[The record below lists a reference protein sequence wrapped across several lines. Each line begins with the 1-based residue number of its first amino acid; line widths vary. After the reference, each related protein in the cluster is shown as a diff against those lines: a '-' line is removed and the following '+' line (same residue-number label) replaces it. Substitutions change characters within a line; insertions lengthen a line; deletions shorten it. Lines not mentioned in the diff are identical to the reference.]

1 MSKDSSPVRSPKK
14 RIRKKTAKLLPL
26 IAVDTR
32 GHQIVV
38 HSKDGKRSSASL
50 KGMPWATPCQLGGVW
65 FMKRRLTEYPVIEF
79 RKGLN
84 ITVNGE
90 VFHGY
95 QVPIFV

>member
-1 MSKDSSPVRSPKK
+1 MSKDSSPLRSAKK
-14 RIRKKTAKLLPL
+14 RVRKKKPKLLPL
-26 IAVDTR
+26 IIVNTQV
-32 GHQIVV
+32 HQLVI
-38 HSKDGKRSSASL
+38 HSKDGKRSSTSFKAV
-50 KGMPWATPCQLGGVW
+50 PWATPCELGGVW